1 MEEVKENREG
11 FELISLPN
19 KDVEQSSPEQSTS
32 TGQSGP
38 EQSTST
44 GQSGVVN
51 LAYTDETNFEG
62 AKLS

>member
-11 FELISLPN
+11 FELISLPS
-19 KDVEQSSPEQSTS
+19 KDVEQSS
-32 TGQSGP
+32 P

-51 LAYTDETNFEG
+51 LAYTDETKFEG
-62 AKLS
+62 AKLC